1 VTDKRAYIIT
11 GDEIEVNITD
21 DLAAGEYNAF
31 NRIEFIPMDTSGNI
45 GNSARTFQVEGAAI
59 LDPGY
64 ATFSGATVADSNF
77 YIDVYFDEGVYGDEN
92 AQTGLS
98 DNALIIGIIVPFNGT
113 ATAISIDSLKNYTGA
128 ELIGGEDTIRVF
140 LNVTGTPNGLEN
152 IEIFATSNSTVF
164 DQSGTFTPATY
175 SMSQA
180 VGGRYLRDLTGPA
193 LELID
198 ISGNTVAGMKYVAVN
213 TPTLTITA
221 EDAKSIEVDALSLT
235 CTVNGNPVII
245 NPIVITSEVA
255 TVIEFVTEL
264 ADTVFTFGDIIFT
277 VTDTA
282 GNSTTLSPATF
293 TVDTGD
299 PANPE
304 IGSLSTIVNSVAGWW
319 NADNVAIDITV
330 ILPTDSTLLGGTIQ
344 LKAKVGSGDYEDLG
358 SSVDI
363 QINDFND
370 LDGNGIWNSDE
381 PLDTIT
387 TTIIATEVD
396 PLVGIEEINGFAED
410 VVITISAV
418 IFDRATNPNIEIVTA
433 DIDSYGELIN
443 VDQVDPVAD
452 TVGAITSFSNDP
464 VNSTS
469 VDYYWNMDTD
479 TITVTIDLPE
489 DESLEGGSVQL
500 KGKIGLSNFVNMGT
514 LSSISANEFGDGE
527 LELKTITV
535 PDSITGLDNGVEELV
550 ADFTAQDGS
559 EIIIKAVVR
568 DVAGNETT
576 WTPNTTGGDYDGAV
590 KIDLTPATLEIT
602 SETLDGWYMVGDTV
616 NIQLQASEPILIN
629 SVNRCV
635 LSTGGLAQYVGQG
648 SNTRIHNFNY
658 IVGVNET
665 SAADTNSVGVVD
677 GRLEVVGIIPY
688 TDDEE
693 QWVEGIQ
700 DFAGNYT
707 PHSWNGVFYIPP
719 PNTFTSLDDQNELHI
734 DGVSPAVFPSDTM
747 ISYKA
752 IGGTSQSARPAP
764 DASQWSEWGL
774 WEFDNG
780 IYWNSTHTG
789 VQVTIGLDE
798 TDESLASG
806 NDKGSIQLK
815 ASSNPA
821 AVLDEYENIGN
832 ETDIEPNSVTSGLQ
846 VIELDKNTLEGIA
859 GFTDGSHLRMTALV
873 KDI

>member
-1 VTDKRAYIIT
+1 
-11 GDEIEVNITD
+11 
-21 DLAAGEYNAF
+21 
-31 NRIEFIPMDTSGNI
+31 
-45 GNSARTFQVEGAAI
+45 
-59 LDPGY
+59 
-64 ATFSGATVADSNF
+64 
-77 YIDVYFDEGVYGDEN
+77 
-92 AQTGLS
+92 
-98 DNALIIGIIVPFNGT
+98 
-113 ATAISIDSLKNYTGA
+113 
-128 ELIGGEDTIRVF
+128 
-140 LNVTGTPNGLEN
+140 
-152 IEIFATSNSTVF
+152 
-164 DQSGTFTPATY
+164 
-175 SMSQA
+175 
-180 VGGRYLRDLTGPA
+180 
-193 LELID
+193 
-198 ISGNTVAGMKYVAVN
+198 
-213 TPTLTITA
+213 
-221 EDAKSIEVDALSLT
+221 
-235 CTVNGNPVII
+235 
-245 NPIVITSEVA
+245 
-255 TVIEFVTEL
+255 
-264 ADTVFTFGDIIFT
+264 
-277 VTDTA
+277 
-282 GNSTTLSPATF
+282 
-293 TVDTGD
+293 
-299 PANPE
+299 
-304 IGSLSTIVNSVAGWW
+304 
-319 NADNVAIDITV
+319 
-330 ILPTDSTLLGGTIQ
+330 
-344 LKAKVGSGDYEDLG
+344 
-358 SSVDI
+358 
-363 QINDFND
+363 
-370 LDGNGIWNSDE
+370 
-381 PLDTIT
+381 
-387 TTIIATEVD
+387 
-396 PLVGIEEINGFAED
+396 
-410 VVITISAV
+410 
-418 IFDRATNPNIEIVTA
+418 
-433 DIDSYGELIN
+433 
-443 VDQVDPVAD
+443 
-452 TVGAITSFSNDP
+452 
-464 VNSTS
+464 
-469 VDYYWNMDTD
+469 
-479 TITVTIDLPE
+479 
-489 DESLEGGSVQL
+489 
-500 KGKIGLSNFVNMGT
+500 MGT

-559 EIIIKAVVR
+559 EIINKAVVR

-616 NIQLQASEPILIN
+616 NIQLQASDPILIN

-665 SAADTNSVGVVD
+665 SAAATNSVGVVD

-764 DASQWSEWGL
+764 AASQWSEWGL

-780 IYWNSTHTG
+780 IYWNSPHTG
-789 VQVTIGLDE
+789 VQVTIGLAE
-798 TDESLASG
+798 TEERMASG
-806 NDKGSIQLK
+806 NDKGSIQLT

-873 KDI
+873 KDIAGNGTAYSLSTAMEVIKVDTTLPDTTGISSGITIDVTTVPSENYVSGYWNSNSTILNTSIPLPSFETDSTMLYGRFDMLGKMDDIFNWDTIGYIGSEGFY